1 MSDSGAMGAPLDVS
15 GRPTRLRD
23 IDLDRFFRPRTV
35 AVIGA
40 SDTPHRP
47 NTAMWRK
54 IRAKAESTGA
64 TVHPVNP
71 NREAVDD
78 LPCYPRIAD
87 VPGERLDLTVILVGD
102 PLTVLPEVISRG
114 SRFVVVFAADFAET
128 GDEGQ
133 DRQRRLVEL
142 LAETGTHVLGPNTNL
157 NAFESFRDDL
167 PGRAIA
173 LVTQS
178 GHQGRPVFQGQQ
190 IGIRLS
196 HWAPTGNEADLE
208 FADFVSYYVEQPEV
222 GAVAGYVEGF
232 KDGRTLQLAL
242 DKAAQRRVPVVCVK
256 VGRTEAGESMAQAH
270 TGHLTGADAVVDAV
284 FRQYGVTRVDELDE
298 LLDVSA
304 ALARTPPPAGTGV
317 CIYSISGGT
326 GAHMADLC
334 AAAGLDLVTLQP
346 ETQARLRELIPG
358 YLRVSNPV
366 DSGGGASADERGKL
380 ILDAILGDP
389 GVAVLVAPL
398 TGAASMGNR
407 LAKDLVVKAAE
418 HGKPV
423 WVVWGSPV
431 GDEPA
436 YRDIL
441 LPSGLPV
448 FRRFGNCVRALRAW
462 FDTQA
467 VHDRWESPF
476 GAMAT
481 APSAAAAHAGER
493 LRSRDG
499 QPLSEWESKQLLAAY
514 GIPVTDDT
522 LVTSAAEAVKAAA
535 RLPGPAVLKLCAA
548 QIAHKSDLG
557 LVRIGLTSPAEVEAA
572 YEDLLATAARV
583 RPEAEVDGV
592 LVSPLVSGGLEMV
605 VGVSQDPL
613 FGPVVMAGVGG
624 VLVEVLGDVTH
635 RVPPFDA
642 AEARRMLDEL
652 KGAALLRGVRGRAAV
667 DVDALVD
674 VLLRVQRLALDNAAD
689 LAELD
694 INPLLVT
701 ASGAVALD
709 ALAIPRKDN
718 P

>member
-1 MSDSGAMGAPLDVS
+1 MGATLDVS
-15 GRPTRLRD
+15 GRPTGLRD
-23 IDLDRFFRPRTV
+23 VDLDRFFRPRTV

-47 NTAMWRK
+47 NTMMWRK

-71 NREAVDD
+71 NRESVDD
-78 LPCYPRIAD
+78 LPCYARIAD

-102 PLTVLPEVISRG
+102 PLTVLPEVIERG

-133 DRQRRLVEL
+133 ARQRRLVEL

-167 PGRAIA
+167 PGQAIA

-208 FADFVSYYVEQPEV
+208 FADFVSYYVDQPEV

-242 DKAAQRRVPVVCVK
+242 DKAAQQRVPVVCVK

-304 ALARTPPPAGTGV
+304 ALARTPPPAGKGV

-380 ILDAILGDP
+380 ILDAILADP

-407 LAKDLVVKAAE
+407 IAKDLVVKAAE

-476 GAMAT
+476 GAVAT
-481 APSAAAAHAGER
+481 VPSAAADSARER
-493 LRSRDG
+493 LRARRG
-499 QPLSEWESKQLLAAY
+499 EPLSEWESKQLLADY

-557 LVRIGLTSPAEVEAA
+557 LVRVGLTSPAEVEAA
-572 YEDLLATAARV
+572 YDDLLAIAARV
-583 RPEAEVDGV
+583 SPEAEVDGV
-592 LVSPLVSGGLEMV
+592 LVSPLVSGGLELV

-613 FGPVVMAGVGG
+613 FGPVVMAGIGG

-652 KGAALLRGVRGRAAV
+652 KGAALLRGVRGRDPV
-667 DVDALVD
+667 DVDAVVD
-674 VLLRVQRLALDNAAD
+674 VLLRVQRMALENAGD

-701 ASGAVALD
+701 PSGAVALD
-709 ALAIPRKDN
+709 ALAIPRKDS